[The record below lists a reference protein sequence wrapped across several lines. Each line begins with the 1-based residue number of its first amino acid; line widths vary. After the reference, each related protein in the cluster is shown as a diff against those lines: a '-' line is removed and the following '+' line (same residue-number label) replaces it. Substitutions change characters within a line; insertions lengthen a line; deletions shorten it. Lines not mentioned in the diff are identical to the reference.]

1 MHGREVLTP
10 EGAMARAIAL
20 AALGQ
25 EYGPNPR
32 VGAVITDPTGA
43 VLAEGFHRGAGTP
56 HAEAAALNEALA
68 TGARV
73 EGATAYVNLEPC
85 NHTGRTGP
93 CSLALADA
101 GVARVVYAVGD
112 PNPRAVGGAQFLE
125 ARGVEVVYAPHP
137 GAEAVNR
144 RWLTAI
150 RQGRPYVIAKW
161 AQTLDGKIAAA
172 DGTSFWITGRE
183 AREHAHQQR
192 ALVDAILVG
201 TGTVLVDDPELSA
214 RPESTPEA
222 HQPLR
227 AIMGNRSTAG
237 ARVWRDENA
246 IALLT
251 HDPEVALATLWE
263 REVRTVIVE
272 GGSAIHTAFLTAGL
286 VDELNVYVAPVLLG
300 AGTQAFTDVGIHTMA
315 DALRGQ
321 DTSLKTLGVDCLVT
335 AHLPKG

>member
-1 MHGREVLTP
+1 
-10 EGAMARAIAL
+10 
-20 AALGQ
+20 
-25 EYGPNPR
+25 
-32 VGAVITDPTGA
+32 
-43 VLAEGFHRGAGTP
+43 
-56 HAEAAALNEALA
+56 
-68 TGARV
+68 
-73 EGATAYVNLEPC
+73 
-85 NHTGRTGP
+85 
-93 CSLALADA
+93 
-101 GVARVVYAVGD
+101 
-112 PNPRAVGGAQFLE
+112 
-125 ARGVEVVYAPHP
+125 
-137 GAEAVNR
+137 
-144 RWLTAI
+144 LTAI
-150 RQGRPYVIAKW
+150 REGRPYVIAKW

-192 ALVDAILVG
+192 SLVDAILVG

-286 VDELNVYVAPVLLG
+286 VDELNVYVAP
-300 AGTQAFTDVGIHTMA
+300 D
-315 DALRGQ
+315 
-321 DTSLKTLGVDCLVT
+321 
-335 AHLPKG
+335 LP